1 MELTVGKSVV
11 DIKFDYRAM
20 FKIDKELG
28 SRDVQTGKRNND
40 GIGSLFTKIIDRDDQ
55 GIVDLIIV
63 MASKKAKAVSEDE
76 AIAAIEQY
84 FEKSEADDPQ
94 EALFQE
100 IEEEM
105 VESGFFKKKIL
116 KYIENL
122 EKALAFYQAKVEQN
136 PEDTELSF
144 QVETIS
150 ATIGKMK
157 SAVS

>member
-28 SRDVQTGKRNND
+28 SRDAQTGKRNND

-84 FEKSEADDPQ
+84 FEKSEAEDPQ

-105 VESGFFKKKIL
+105 VDSGFFKKKIL

-136 PEDTELSF
+136 PKDTELSF
-144 QVETIS
+144 QVETIN